1 MAFCTHPDLAP
12 APHKIGLL
20 KDFLW
25 VDPAKGSRTEGTS
38 HHVAIEEKNRKR
50 IVRKDVGSEK
60 IKRHEMEIKEDIEN
74 I

>member
-20 KDFLW
+20 KDFFLW

-38 HHVAIEEKNRKR
+38 HQVGIEEKNRKR

-60 IKRHEMEIKEDIEN
+60 DRET
-74 I
+74 

>member
-1 MAFCTHPDLAP
+1 M
-12 APHKIGLL
+12 
-20 KDFLW
+20 
-25 VDPAKGSRTEGTS
+25 DPAKGSRTEGTS
-38 HHVAIEEKNRKR
+38 HQVGIEEKNRKR